1 MTVLVMDMS
10 VVTVRV
16 TLNVDQDIIRPMLCA
31 SEHSHG
37 MLVRMAVD
45 AGRRPAAEL
54 VTWLSALRELSSAS
68 TSAGDLRQVLDLVAD
83 TARSLLGYDFC
94 GVLTPDTAGEALVI
108 MGWSGLSDEYVSRV
122 NSDRPVRLDSGS
134 PSSQAFETGQPVA
147 IRDIDAEAEF
157 TPWGGVAREQ
167 GYRAIICV
175 PLVAGDQI
183 LGTLNG
189 YYAPVHT
196 FTSSEVERLTLLA
209 NHAAIA
215 LTSASRLEQLRQLN
229 ESLREQRDALTRSE
243 QIHERLLSVTLRS
256 GGLSGIAAV
265 VAELIG
271 RAVLIDDA
279 RNVVLATAGDGAE
292 LPDDDWRATAVVDGS
307 VASAPVLL
315 DGLEGSAYFVSVA
328 RLGDDAVARI
338 WFPRGESAL
347 DPVGVR
353 AVEHASIVIS
363 LELLRIRTAAEVEHR
378 LRGELLAELFSSG
391 PSVSEQLA
399 QRAQRLGH
407 DPTRPHVVVVGALGS
422 ADEPAD
428 SRLYQ
433 RSLTLVAELA
443 HSRRPRPLTAMHRG
457 NVVTLWPV
465 DGQPG
470 DDAAELIRRAM
481 GSVSRSA
488 DATVA
493 VSAPGSTATARRIAW
508 RRGRW
513 TSPCVP
519 GAPTPL
525 CDWRSWAC
533 SACCCNS
540 RTPRS
545 WWPSP
550 GARWVRCSTTT
561 PSTAPTWSR
570 RCARTSPASSTEAGR
585 PVPCTSI
592 RTPSPSGFAASNSSA
607 ASTSRIRRSRCSSVP
622 R

>member
-1 MTVLVMDMS
+1 
-10 VVTVRV
+10 
-16 TLNVDQDIIRPMLCA
+16 
-31 SEHSHG
+31 
-37 MLVRMAVD
+37 MAVD
-45 AGRRPAAEL
+45 AERQPAAEL

-94 GVLTPDTAGEALVI
+94 GVLTPDAAGEALVI

-122 NSDRPVRLDSGS
+122 NTDRPVRLGSGS

-175 PLVAGDQI
+175 PLVAGEQV

-196 FTSSEVERLTLLA
+196 FTGSEVERLTLLA

-215 LTSASRLEQLRQLN
+215 LTSASRLDQLRQLN

-265 VAELIG
+265 IAELIG

-279 RNVVLATAGDGAE
+279 RNVVLAAAGDAAE
-292 LPDDDWRATAVVDGS
+292 LPDDDWRAAAVVDGS

-315 DGLEGSAYFVSVA
+315 EGLEGSAYFVSVA

-391 PSVSEQLA
+391 PIVSEQLL

-407 DPTRPHVVVVGALGS
+407 DPTRPHVVVVGSLGS
-422 ADEPAD
+422 ADEPAE

-457 NVVTLWPV
+457 NVVTLWPA
-465 DGQPG
+465 DGEPG

-493 VSAPGSTATARRIAW
+493 VSAPGEHGYGEAYRMAKGALDIAMRAGRTNTVVRLEELGVLGLLLQLEDSTQLVAFAGRTLGPLLDYDAVHRTDLVHTLRTHFACKLDRSRTAGALHIHPNTVTQRLRRIEQ
-508 RRGRW
+508 
-513 TSPCVP
+513 
-519 GAPTPL
+519 L
-525 CDWRSWAC
+525 CGVALAD
-533 SACCCNS
+533 
-540 RTPRS
+540 
-545 WWPSP
+545 
-550 GARWVRCSTTT
+550 
-561 PSTAPTWSR
+561 
-570 RCARTSPASSTEAGR
+570 PAVALQ
-585 PVPCTSI
+585 
-592 RTPSPSGFAASNSSA
+592 FSA
-607 ASTSRIRRSRCSSVP
+607 ALTVLDVASV
-622 R
+622 

>member
-1 MTVLVMDMS
+1 
-10 VVTVRV
+10 
-16 TLNVDQDIIRPMLCA
+16 
-31 SEHSHG
+31 
-37 MLVRMAVD
+37 MLVRVSVD
-45 AGRRPAAEL
+45 AGKRPDAEL

-68 TSAGDLRQVLDLVAD
+68 TSAGDLRHVLDLVAE

-94 GVLTPDTAGEALVI
+94 GVLTPDADGEALVI
-108 MGWSGLSDEYVSRV
+108 MGWSGLSDEYVARV
-122 NSDRPVRLDSGS
+122 NTDRPVRLGSGS

-196 FTSSEVERLTLLA
+196 FTGSEVERLTLLA

-215 LTSASRLEQLRQLN
+215 LTSASRLDQLRQLN

-265 VAELIG
+265 VSELIG
-271 RAVLIDDA
+271 RPVLVDDA
-279 RNVVLATAGDGAE
+279 RNVVLATAGDVAE
-292 LPDDDWRATAVVDGS
+292 LPDDQWRAAAVVDGS

-315 DGLEGSAYFVSVA
+315 DGPEGSAYFVSVA
-328 RLGDDAVARI
+328 RLGDDTVARI
-338 WFPRGESAL
+338 WFPRAGSAL

-353 AVEHASIVIS
+353 AVEHASIVMS
-363 LELLRIRTAAEVEHR
+363 LELLRVRTAAEVEHR

-391 PSVSEQLA
+391 PNVSEQLA
-399 QRAQRLGH
+399 RRAQRLGH
-407 DPTRPHVVVVGALGS
+407 DPSRPHVVVVGALGS
-422 ADEPAD
+422 SDEPAD

-433 RSLTLVAELA
+433 RSLSLVADLA
-443 HSRRPRPLTAMHRG
+443 QSRRPRPLTAMHRG

-465 DGQPG
+465 DGQPE

-481 GSVSRSA
+481 GSVSRAA

-493 VSAPGSTATARRIAW
+493 VS
-508 RRGRW
+508 
-513 TSPCVP
+513 VP
-519 GAPTPL
+519 GAYGYGE
-525 CDWRSWAC
+525 AY
-533 SACCCNS
+533 
-540 RTPRS
+540 RTAK
-545 WWPSP
+545 
-550 GARWVRCSTTT
+550 GALDIAMR
-561 PSTAPTWSR
+561 
-570 RCARTSPASSTEAGR
+570 AGR
-585 PVPCTSI
+585 TDTVVRLEDLGVVGLLLQLEDSTQLVSFAG
-592 RTPSPSGFAASNSSA
+592 RTLGPLLDYDAVHRTDLVETLRTHFACKLDRTRTAGVLHIHPNTVTQRLRRIEQLCGVELADPAVALQFSA
-607 ASTSRIRRSRCSSVP
+607 ALTVLDVANP
-622 R
+622 

>member
-1 MTVLVMDMS
+1 
-10 VVTVRV
+10 
-16 TLNVDQDIIRPMLCA
+16 
-31 SEHSHG
+31 
-37 MLVRMAVD
+37 MAVD
-45 AGRRPAAEL
+45 AERRPAAEL

-68 TSAGDLRQVLDLVAD
+68 TSAGDLRHVLDLVAD

-94 GVLTPDTAGEALVI
+94 GVLTPDETGDALVI

-122 NSDRPVRLDSGS
+122 NSDRPVRLGSGS

-189 YYAPVHT
+189 YYGPVHT
-196 FTSSEVERLTLLA
+196 FTGSEVERLTLLA

-215 LTSASRLEQLRQLN
+215 LTSASRLDQLRQLN

-256 GGLSGIAAV
+256 GGLSGVAAV

-271 RAVLIDDA
+271 RPVLVDDA
-279 RNVVLATAGDGAE
+279 RNVVLATAGDAAE
-292 LPDDDWRATAVVDGS
+292 LPDDGRGAPVVVDAS

-315 DGLEGSAYFVSVA
+315 DGADGSAYFVSVA
-328 RLGDDAVARI
+328 RLGDDVVARI

-391 PSVSEQLA
+391 PNVSERLA

-443 HSRRPRPLTAMHRG
+443 QSRRPRPLTAMHRG

-465 DGQPG
+465 DGGPG
-470 DDAAELIRRAM
+470 ADAAESIRQTM
-481 GSVSRSA
+481 GSVSRST

-493 VSAPGSTATARRIAW
+493 VSAPGEYGFGEAYRTAKGALDIAMRAGRTNTVVRLEDLGVLGLLLQLEDSTQLVAFAKRTLGPLLDYDAAHRTDMVQTLRTHFACKLDRSRTAAALHIHPNTVTQRLRRIEQL
-508 RRGRW
+508 
-513 TSPCVP
+513 C
-519 GAPTPL
+519 GADL
-525 CDWRSWAC
+525 AD
-533 SACCCNS
+533 
-540 RTPRS
+540 
-545 WWPSP
+545 
-550 GARWVRCSTTT
+550 
-561 PSTAPTWSR
+561 
-570 RCARTSPASSTEAGR
+570 PAVALQ
-585 PVPCTSI
+585 
-592 RTPSPSGFAASNSSA
+592 FSSA
-607 ASTSRIRRSRCSSVP
+607 LTVLDVASV
-622 R
+622 

>member
-1 MTVLVMDMS
+1 MT
-10 VVTVRV
+10 
-16 TLNVDQDIIRPMLCA
+16 
-31 SEHSHG
+31 
-37 MLVRMAVD
+37 VD

-94 GVLTPDTAGEALVI
+94 GVLTPDATGEALVI

-122 NSDRPVRLDSGS
+122 NTDRPVRLGSGS

-189 YYAPVHT
+189 YYGPVHT
-196 FTSSEVERLTLLA
+196 FTGSEVERLTLLA

-215 LTSASRLEQLRQLN
+215 LTSASRLDQLRQLN

-271 RAVLIDDA
+271 RSVLIDDA
-279 RNVVLATAGDGAE
+279 RNVVLATAGDAAE
-292 LPDDDWRATAVVDGS
+292 LPDDDWRAAAVVVES
-307 VASAPVLL
+307 VASVPVLL
-315 DGLEGSAYFVSVA
+315 DGLDGSGYFVSVA

-391 PSVSEQLA
+391 PSISEQLA

-422 ADEPAD
+422 VDEPAD

-443 HSRRPRPLTAMHRG
+443 NSRRPRPLTAMHRG

-481 GSVSRSA
+481 GSVSRAA

-493 VSAPGSTATARRIAW
+493 VSAPGEHGYGEAYRMAKGALDIAMRAGRTNTVVRLEELGVLGLLLQLEDSTQLVAFAGRTLGPLLDYDAVHRTDLVHTLRTHFACKLDRSRTAGALHIHPNTVTQRLRRIEQ
-508 RRGRW
+508 
-513 TSPCVP
+513 
-519 GAPTPL
+519 L
-525 CDWRSWAC
+525 CGVDLAD
-533 SACCCNS
+533 
-540 RTPRS
+540 
-545 WWPSP
+545 
-550 GARWVRCSTTT
+550 
-561 PSTAPTWSR
+561 
-570 RCARTSPASSTEAGR
+570 PAVALQ
-585 PVPCTSI
+585 
-592 RTPSPSGFAASNSSA
+592 FSA
-607 ASTSRIRRSRCSSVP
+607 ALTVLDVASV
-622 R
+622 